1 MLEAYDGRRKA
12 FHFAMTRTRIRPA
25 QPSPRPP
32 LWLVAVGGCFLLY
45 FAVLIT
51 ADILRPGPT
60 GLFAWFGNDG
70 AHVVGVAAG
79 SAAERAGLQVGDRI
93 LTVAGRAI
101 HTRLDWV
108 AAHANLLADDP
119 VPLGMERGG
128 ARLIATFVPAR
139 QRFGLT
145 TVQADTVALLTS
157 RAVQFACLV
166 LAVLVGLK
174 RPGDS
179 LARLTAWLLASL
191 GVFTIVM
198 PYGFAHY
205 WRQVPLPLHPLLW
218 FPYLSGFV
226 APAMFF
232 AFCSLFPGPL
242 FRTRRLLLACC
253 APALLMTA
261 WRIRFAYVVIYRE
274 ARIATGVDW
283 SRELAVLS
291 FAYILAGLV
300 VLALQYR
307 RLEQAADRRR
317 LRVLLAGTSVGF
329 AAGGLVAALV
339 WGSRNPQFTSSLYG
353 SPVMLVAVPLL
364 VALPASIAYTT
375 LRHRLFGVGFIVRLG
390 VRHAMARWLLLS
402 LVPVALVAVVFD
414 FYLHQDQAIG
424 ALVKARAWRYALA
437 GGALAMLIANRR
449 RWLEALD
456 RRFFREHY
464 HAEQI
469 LQNVA
474 GHLRQASDPEAALA
488 AVVQQVDDAL
498 HPTFL
503 GVLGGRR
510 GGQVLD
516 VLAATPS
523 FPDGLRLGRES
534 RLIALSRAVGR
545 PMDLSPNEDTWI
557 TRHLPPA
564 EADLVYDMHV
574 ELLVP
579 VTSGPAGDVVIV
591 LGARRDEEPYSA
603 RDIGL
608 LGAIAANLA
617 LLLERAGPV
626 AEEEPGLAECPRCGA
641 CFDTSH
647 ARCPRD
653 GALLLVT
660 GIPPVLGGR
669 YALRSR
675 LGSGGMGTVY
685 SAHDNSLGRTVA
697 IKVLGEHL
705 VGSTDAARRF
715 QHEAQVAASFT
726 HPHVVTIHDFGVTVN
741 HRAFLVM
748 EQLEGLTLR
757 EEITRAGSVPAER
770 TLSIVNDLCDVL
782 TVAHGR
788 GLVHRDLKPENVFL
802 TGGSEAG
809 TKVLDFG
816 IAKAITSSASQ
827 TSTNTGLL
835 IGTLPYMSPEQLR
848 GEPVDPSWDLWALAV
863 MSQEMLTGRRP
874 VALAL
879 TPAPEPT
886 HGTAATSPVR
896 APALSPELRSF
907 FARALALDR
916 HQRPG
921 NAAAFR
927 NELAAALGADRQ
939 KLGSMKGVGIWTV
952 WPFQ

>member
-1 MLEAYDGRRKA
+1 
-12 FHFAMTRTRIRPA
+12 
-25 QPSPRPP
+25 
-32 LWLVAVGGCFLLY
+32 V
-45 FAVLIT
+45 
-51 ADILRPGPT
+51 
-60 GLFAWFGNDG
+60 
-70 AHVVGVAAG
+70 
-79 SAAERAGLQVGDRI
+79 
-93 LTVAGRAI
+93 
-101 HTRLDWV
+101 
-108 AAHANLLADDP
+108 
-119 VPLGMERGG
+119 
-128 ARLIATFVPAR
+128 
-139 QRFGLT
+139 
-145 TVQADTVALLTS
+145 
-157 RAVQFACLV
+157 
-166 LAVLVGLK
+166 
-174 RPGDS
+174 
-179 LARLTAWLLASL
+179 ARLTAWLLASF
-191 GVFTIVM
+191 GVFTVLL
-198 PYGFAHY
+198 PYGFARL
-205 WRQVPLPLHPLLW
+205 WRLVPVLLQPLLW
-218 FPYLSGFV
+218 LPYLSSFL
-226 APAMFF
+226 APAIFF
-232 AFCSLFPGPL
+232 AFAAEFPRPF
-242 FRTRRLLLACC
+242 FRNRRWLIACC
-253 APALLMTA
+253 APTLPIVGWHVWL
-261 WRIRFAYVVIYRE
+261 AYVTIYRQ
-274 ARIATGVDW
+274 AWIATGADW
-283 SRELAVLS
+283 SRLRGAISVGYLLAGMAVLV
-291 FAYILAGLV
+291 A
-300 VLALQYR
+300 QYR
-307 RLEQAADRRR
+307 RLDQIAERRR
-317 LRVLLAGTSVGF
+317 LRVLLAGTSVGL
-329 AAGGLVAALV
+329 AACAFIAAVVLV
-339 WGSRNPQFTSSLYG
+339 GRDPRFTSTLFA
-353 SPVMLVAVPLL
+353 SPATIVAVPLMA
-364 VALPASIAYTT
+364 ALPASLSYTI
-375 LRHRLFGVGFIVRLG
+375 LRDRWFGLGFIVRQGLRYVLARRVVLSLIPVLLG
-390 VRHAMARWLLLS
+390 SLALDLLLHRDEPLSRMVRDHWWRYGLAMA
-402 LVPVALVAVVFD
+402 
-414 FYLHQDQAIG
+414 
-424 ALVKARAWRYALA
+424 ALA
-437 GGALAMLIANRR
+437 TVLANRR
-449 RWLEALD
+449 RWLIALD
-456 RRFFREHY
+456 RRFFHEHY

-474 GHLRQASDPEAALA
+474 GHLRQASDPEGALA

-557 TRHLPPA
+557 ARHLPPA
-564 EADLVYDMHV
+564 EADLVYVMHV

-591 LGARRDEEPYSA
+591 LGARRDEQPYSS
-603 RDIGL
+603 RDLSL

-647 ARCPRD
+647 ARCPHD
-653 GALLLVT
+653 GALLLVS

-669 YALRSR
+669 YALRAR

-685 SAHDNSLGRTVA
+685 SANDNSLGRTVA

-705 VGSTDAARRF
+705 IGSTDAARRF

-748 EQLEGLTLR
+748 EQLEGRTLR
-757 EEITRAGSVPAER
+757 EEITRTGSVPAER
-770 TLSIVNDLCDVL
+770 TLSIVNDICDVL

-802 TGGSEAG
+802 TGGSGAG
-809 TKVLDFG
+809 TKLLDFG

-827 TSTNTGLL
+827 TSTNTGVL

-863 MSQEMLTGRRP
+863 MSQEMLTGQRP

-916 HQRPG
+916 HERPAD
-921 NAAAFR
+921 AAAFH
-927 NELAAALGADRQ
+927 EQLAAALT
-939 KLGSMKGVGIWTV
+939 SH
-952 WPFQ
+952 PPP